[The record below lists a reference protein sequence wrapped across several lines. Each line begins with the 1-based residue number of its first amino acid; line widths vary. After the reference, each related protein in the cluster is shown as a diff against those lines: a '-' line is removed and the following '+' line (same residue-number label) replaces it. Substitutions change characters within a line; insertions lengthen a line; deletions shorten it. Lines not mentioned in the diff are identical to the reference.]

1 MAEAGLAGYE
11 SATNYTLFAPAR
23 TPADIVDKLNRETNA
38 VLKMPEVIEKLASL
52 GIVIVGGT
60 TQQAQARVPTE
71 VNKWADV
78 IRKGNLQLN

>member
-1 MAEAGLAGYE
+1 
-11 SATNYTLFAPAR
+11 
-23 TPADIVDKLNRETNA
+23 
-38 VLKMPEVIEKLASL
+38 MPEVIEKLASL